1 MTLFYKIKKRWWLL
15 IIGCACIVAFV
26 TVAFTRNKHFIKKEK
41 VFNYTEKNFS
51 VPTEN
56 EVSDT
61 LSFLPIVPVR
71 LSVNLNFCGEKVPL
85 TDWDVRERMEREM
98 LVNIYYQSNTIQYL
112 KLSRRYFNEIEK
124 TLKEE
129 GVPDD
134 FKYLA
139 LAESGLRNIT
149 SPAKAVG
156 FWQFIKETGI
166 RYGLESNEYIDMRYD
181 TKNSTIA
188 ACNYLK
194 EAYNRFGNWTMAA
207 ASYNMGQAGLQS
219 DANFQQSNNYYDLLL
234 NLETSRYIFRIVALK
249 EICQHPE
256 KYGFHLEDDDLYK
269 PIPYTIVTVD
279 SSISN
284 LVAFAQ
290 QYGTNYKM
298 IKLMNPWIQ
307 GHSFVNKLNKP
318 YDIKIPYSNK

>member
-26 TVAFTRNKHFIKKEK
+26 TVAFTSNKHFKKKEK

-112 KLSRRYFNEIEK
+112 KLSRRYFSEIEK